1 MFLGQLASNFAPIK
15 LVKTLVFGYPKLTTS
30 LHKTLITFYECT
42 HTHTARDRNEGR
54 KRDRERMVGG
64 GSEIDICKAASS
76 GA

>member
-42 HTHTARDRNEGR
+42 HTQPETERDRDRGGDGEIGR
-54 KRDRERMVGG
+54 EMWEEVAR
-64 GSEIDICKAASS
+64 
-76 GA
+76 